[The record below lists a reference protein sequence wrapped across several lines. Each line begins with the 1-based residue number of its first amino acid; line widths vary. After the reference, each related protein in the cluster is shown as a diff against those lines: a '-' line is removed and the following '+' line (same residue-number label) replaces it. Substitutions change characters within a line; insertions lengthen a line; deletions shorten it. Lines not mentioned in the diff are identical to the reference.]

1 MTSRPFVVSQQK
13 LAEKLTILKD
23 RGMGMLTRIYN
34 IKKACGDTKSKPSF
48 LSDKSLESSIKTV
61 VRKFPNVDLKSLNN
75 IHPIRGEIV
84 KSLSL
89 YYYTFVDLLDFKD
102 HVSECLTTIDACQIS
117 LDITINFQLCSLYLD
132 LVTIYIQLMI
142 LLSRVDDRKAVLGLF
157 NAAYEMSQNQS
168 DPSFPRLG
176 QMVIDYDPPLKKL
189 SEEFVPHTRTLTHAL
204 LSLRAVYPRRNLS
217 ADQWRAAQMLSL
229 VSNPSQ
235 LLNPAH
241 TDTMPCEYLSLDTL
255 EKWIVFGF
263 MLCHTFLSHED
274 AMDLWSLALNS
285 SWTTVLYRDEVIYT
299 HSYVQ
304 TYFESIKGY
313 GKKVAEVKDC
323 YNTAL
328 TTAAANHRERRKF
341 LRTALKELVMICS
354 DQPGLLG
361 PKALF
366 VFMGLC
372 FSRDEIYWLLRHN
385 ENPPPRQ
392 GKVKLQEDLVDRY
405 LPELLFHMEE
415 LRSLIRKYSQVI
427 QRYYVQYL
435 AGYDAVA
442 LDQMIQTT
450 SVTSEEDNVLLS
462 SICKKISEL
471 SVDHVEDPDHVFDF
485 RGLRLD
491 WARLQS
497 YLSSGKTPVLDQQR
511 DLAALLNTVAFHT
524 RMVDNLDEMIIETS
538 DLSLFC
544 FYSKFF
550 EDNFQMCLEF
560 PAQNRYI
567 IAFPLICGH
576 FSNITNELCPEERI
590 HIRERSLSV
599 INLFLDEMSKEA
611 KNIITTVCDEQCT
624 LSDRLLPK
632 HCAPMIAQVVNK
644 KKRDKTPKKMEFEKP
659 GFESYRKTREDLT
672 TMDKLH
678 MALTELCFAINYC
691 STISVWEYTFA
702 PREYLHQHLETRFSR
717 ALAGMV
723 MYSPETS
730 EIAKP
735 SELLNSVKAYMNV
748 LQCVEN
754 YVNIDITRVFNNV
767 LLQQTQQSDSAGEPT
782 IASRYTQWYSD
793 VLLRRVS
800 AGHICFSNILRSF
813 VSLSAEGAIPFNAEE
828 FTDPTE
834 LRSLAELLRPYGIK
848 LLNET
853 LMWHIQSQVM
863 ELRKLVLLNKEILIA
878 LRTNFDKPDIMKEL
892 FKRLQNVD
900 SVLQRMTIIGV
911 ILCFR
916 ELIQDALSSQ
926 LEERIPFLTSSIKD
940 FHCHAGSPHESSLVA
955 ELACASGYNSKVDPA
970 LLTTLRQTPKSETDD
985 EYLTSCL
992 LMVFVAVSIPKLARS
1007 ESSTYQA
1014 QLEGH
1019 SNNIHCLATAV
1030 NQLLGCLF
1038 SIGGHDDI
1046 EDRLK
1051 EFLALASSSLL
1062 RLGQE
1067 GTREDIRNRE
1077 SVYILLHQ
1085 IVQVSPFLSMDL
1097 LESCFPYSL
1106 LRNSYHSVHR
1116 GVQPSSVAA

>member
-1 MTSRPFVVSQQK
+1 M
-13 LAEKLTILKD
+13 
-23 RGMGMLTRIYN
+23 
-34 IKKACGDTKSKPSF
+34 
-48 LSDKSLESSIKTV
+48 
-61 VRKFPNVDLKSLNN
+61 
-75 IHPIRGEIV
+75 

-102 HVSECLTTIDACQIS
+102 HVNELLTTIDACQIS
-117 LDITINFQLCSLYLD
+117 LDITVNFHVTSLYLE

-157 NAAYEMSQNQS
+157 NAAYEMSQNQA

-176 QMVIDYDPPLKKL
+176 QMIVDYDPPLKKL

-204 LSLRAVYPRRNLS
+204 LSLSSVYPRRNLS

-229 VSNPSQ
+229 VSNPGQ

-241 TDTMPCEYLSLDTL
+241 TDTMPCEYLSLDTM
-255 EKWIVFGF
+255 ETWIVFGF
-263 MLCHTFLSHED
+263 MLCHTFLSHE
-274 AMDLWSLALNS
+274 AANDLWTLALNS

-299 HSYVQ
+299 HQYVQ
-304 TYFESIKGY
+304 TYFEGIKGY
-313 GKKVAEVKDC
+313 GKKVGEIKEC
-323 YNTAL
+323 YNNAVMHS
-328 TTAAANHRERRKF
+328 AANHRERRKF
-341 LRTALKELVMICS
+341 LRSALKELVLICS

-415 LRSLIRKYSQVI
+415 LRALVRKYSQVI

-442 LDQMIQTT
+442 LSQMIQTAT
-450 SVTSEEDNVLLS
+450 VTSEEDNVLLS

-471 SVDHVEDPDHVFDF
+471 SVENIEDPDHVFDF
-485 RGLRLD
+485 MGLRLD

-497 YLSSGKTPVLDQQR
+497 YLSSGKSNVLEQQR
-511 DLAALLNTVAFHT
+511 DLAALLNTISFHT
-524 RMVDNLDEMIIETS
+524 RMVDNLDEMMIQTS
-538 DLSLFC
+538 DLSMFC

-560 PAQNRYI
+560 PAQNRFI

-599 INLFLDEMSKEA
+599 INLFLDEMAKEA

-644 KKRDKTPKKMEFEKP
+644 KKRDKAPKKFEFEKP

-678 MALTELCFAINYC
+678 MALTELCYAINYC
-691 STISVWEYTFA
+691 TTISVWEYTFA

-723 MYSPETS
+723 MYSPDTS

-735 SELLNSVKAYMNV
+735 SELVTSVKSYMSV

-767 LLQQTQQSDSAGEPT
+767 LLQQTQQ
-782 IASRYTQWYSD
+782 
-793 VLLRRVS
+793 V
-800 AGHICFSNILRSF
+800 
-813 VSLSAEGAIPFNAEE
+813 
-828 FTDPTE
+828 
-834 LRSLAELLRPYGIK
+834 
-848 LLNET
+848 
-853 LMWHIQSQVM
+853 
-863 ELRKLVLLNKEILIA
+863 
-878 LRTNFDKPDIMKEL
+878 
-892 FKRLQNVD
+892 
-900 SVLQRMTIIGV
+900 
-911 ILCFR
+911 
-916 ELIQDALSSQ
+916 
-926 LEERIPFLTSSIKD
+926 
-940 FHCHAGSPHESSLVA
+940 
-955 ELACASGYNSKVDPA
+955 
-970 LLTTLRQTPKSETDD
+970 
-985 EYLTSCL
+985 
-992 LMVFVAVSIPKLARS
+992 
-1007 ESSTYQA
+1007 
-1014 QLEGH
+1014 
-1019 SNNIHCLATAV
+1019 
-1030 NQLLGCLF
+1030 
-1038 SIGGHDDI
+1038 
-1046 EDRLK
+1046 
-1051 EFLALASSSLL
+1051 
-1062 RLGQE
+1062 GQ
-1067 GTREDIRNRE
+1067 
-1077 SVYILLHQ
+1077 
-1085 IVQVSPFLSMDL
+1085 
-1097 LESCFPYSL
+1097 
-1106 LRNSYHSVHR
+1106 
-1116 GVQPSSVAA
+1116 